1 MSPCKFVKGKLENWR
16 EIRTDLLADAL
27 DDSLD
32 VHLSEA
38 EDEEGPPLPVLVVP
52 TAGEVLTHHRRL
64 LVLGQDLKG
73 EKED

>member
-1 MSPCKFVKGKLENWR
+1 MCKMETENWR

-32 VHLSEA
+32 VHLAEA
-38 EDEEGPPLPVLVVP
+38 EDEGGPPLPVLVVP
-52 TAGEVLTHHRRL
+52 PAGKVLPHHGGL

-73 EKED
+73 EK